1 MNTKGDHPM
10 TRLFTTKLSLRLGL
24 PLGLGLALALSLAAG
39 HATADDKCTI
49 ATKGDSPIAK
59 ACAKGGRAEAKKTMK
74 EAVKTAK
81 ANGKTFTCENCHKD
95 LDNYELTKNARDD
108 FPSLMAAQKK

>member
-1 MNTKGDHPM
+1 M
-10 TRLFTTKLSLRLGL
+10 TRLFPKISLGL
-24 PLGLGLALALSLAAG
+24 LLAFTLVAG
-39 HATADDKCTI
+39 RATADDKCTI

-59 ACAKGGRAEAKKTMK
+59 ACAQGGRAEAKKTMK

-95 LDNYELTKNARDD
+95 LDSYELTKNARDD
-108 FPSLMAAQKK
+108 FPKLIAAQKK